1 MRVRCRAMNH
11 PCHPVHRSLLAAV
24 FFLAALGAPLLRAT
38 DPAAAGFDP
47 VRLGRLDRA
56 IEDEIAGKRLAGGVM
71 FIARDGGIVQL
82 KAYGRQDIAA
92 DRPMA
97 PDTIFRIASMSKA
110 LTTVAALML
119 YEEGRFMLN
128 DPVGK
133 YIPAFARSEVAVP
146 PPPGAPEGT
155 KYVKVPAKSPI
166 TIRQLMTHT
175 AGLSYGDGANPAAE
189 EFRAANVQG
198 WYFANHDEP
207 IGDAM
212 LRLARLPLAHHPGEA
227 YDYGFGSDL
236 LGHLVEVVSG
246 MPLDRFIAERI
257 TGPLRMPDTSFFL
270 PPEKAGRLA
279 TVYGLTGGVL
289 APGDQGDYVTG
300 PRRCFS
306 GGAGLLSTAA
316 DYGRFLQMLLNG
328 GELDGVR
335 LLGPRTVELMHA
347 SHVGD
352 LHAGGRQ
359 SFGLGFWVNDR
370 PGRHGELLGEGSYGW
385 GSAYFPQ
392 YVVDPKERLVFLFM
406 TQLRPAGGSDLNQRI
421 KVLTYQAL
429 VK

>member
-1 MRVRCRAMNH
+1 MYHSAIPLVRLRRLTAVLLFVFAITARA
-11 PCHPVHRSLLAAV
+11 V
-24 FFLAALGAPLLRAT
+24 
-38 DPAAAGFDP
+38 DPAAAGFDAD
-47 VRLGRLDRA
+47 RLGRLDRA
-56 IEDEIAGKRLAGGVM
+56 ILAEIDQKRLAGGVM
-71 FIARDGGIVQL
+71 FIARDGRVVKLQ
-82 KAYGRQDIAA
+82 AYGQQDIAA
-92 DRPMA
+92 GRPMP
-97 PDTIFRIASMSKA
+97 PDAIFRIASMSKA
-110 LTTVAALML
+110 ITTVAALML

-133 YIPAFARSEVAVP
+133 YIPAFAKSEVAVP
-146 PPPGAPEGT
+146 PPVDAPAGT

-175 AGLSYGDGANPAAE
+175 AGLTYGVGNNPAAA
-189 EFRAANVQG
+189 EFKQANVRG
-198 WYFANHDEP
+198 WYFADKDESV
-207 IGDAM
+207 GETM
-212 LRLARLPLAHHPGEA
+212 QRLAKLPLAHHPGEA
-227 YDYGFGSDL
+227 YDYGFGTDL

-246 MPLDRFIAERI
+246 MPLDKFIATRI
-257 TGPLRMPDTSFFL
+257 TGPLKMPDTCFFL

-279 TVYGLTGGVL
+279 TVYGVTDGVL
-289 APGDQGDYVTG
+289 APGDQGLYVTG
-300 PRRCFS
+300 PRKCFS
-306 GGAGLLSTAA
+306 GGAGLLSTAT

-335 LLGPRTVELMHA
+335 LLGPKTVDLMHA
-347 SHVGD
+347 NHVGD

-370 PGRHGELLGEGSYGW
+370 PGRFGELAGEGSYGW

-406 TQLRPAGGSDLNQRI
+406 TQLLPNGGNDLNQRM

-429 VK
+429 IK